1 MIVGMVGVRRGEE
14 QMDFT
19 DTSPQIQKVLLE
31 GYRKMSPQ
39 QKMQR
44 VNELTKSIQQLALA
58 RIQKQY
64 PNATEREQKLRLAS
78 LWLDAELMKKVF
90 DWDPQQQ
97 GY

>member
-1 MIVGMVGVRRGEE
+1 MIAGMVQVCRGEE
-14 QMDFT
+14 EMDFT
-19 DTSPQIQKVLLE
+19 DTSPQIQKVLIE

-78 LWLDAELMKKVF
+78 LWLDGELMKKVF
-90 DWDPQQQ
+90 GWDPQEQ